1 MFASAFAVWLR
12 RSSVPSSRRCLYGS
26 VSQPG
31 LSAYNPTVASNP
43 ITRIGSSLG
52 RILDRLIAETG
63 LKRVVLSGG
72 DTSSHAALNLQI
84 DALTS
89 VAKLAPGGPLCRAHS
104 KDPSRNGMEIAMKG
118 GQVGAADYFVT
129 ARDGQ

>member
-1 MFASAFAVWLR
+1 MKDRYRDDPQAAEAV
-12 RSSVPSSRRCLYGS
+12 
-26 VSQPG
+26 
-31 LSAYNPTVASNP
+31 ND
-43 ITRIGSSLG
+43 RIGSSLG
-52 RILDRLIAETG
+52 QILDRLIAETG

-104 KDPSRNGMEIAMKG
+104 KDPSRNGIEIAMKG

>member
-1 MFASAFAVWLR
+1 VFTAL
-12 RSSVPSSRRCLYGS
+12 G
-26 VSQPG
+26 PG
-31 LSAYNPTVASNP
+31 DPTVRQMKDRFSHDAQAAEAAND
-43 ITRIGSSLG
+43 RIGSGLG

-72 DTSSHAALNLQI
+72 DTSSHAALQLRI

-104 KDPSRNGMEIAMKG
+104 TDPSRNGMEIAMKG